1 MNQINVNPTREPV
14 VVDDSSGDR
23 SAAAGINL
31 ITVLIV
37 LAVLAIVAWYLFTGP
52 LHVGGSSTTNINV
65 TNPQPTTVVN
75 VNPPS
80 QPNAPA
86 PAGNTG
92 TSGNSGSTSGSTGN
106 TSSSNPPAANP

>member
-1 MNQINVNPTREPV
+1 MNQINVNPNRDPV

-23 SAAAGINL
+23 STAAGINL

-37 LAVLAIVAWYLFTGP
+37 LAVLAVIAWYLFTGP
-52 LHVGGSSTTNINV
+52 LRMGGAGSTTNINV
-65 TNPQPTTVVN
+65 TNPQPTTVN

-86 PAGNTG
+86 PGGNTG
-92 TSGNSGSTSGSTGN
+92 PSGNSGSTS
-106 TSSSNPPAANP
+106 SNPPANP